1 MKRYYIESV
10 KSGIGEGGMA
20 CGPVSGPVVA
30 EAKIKTDLGEVFYL
44 SLAEVMGIPNFYKT
58 EKSIYD
64 ILVNED
70 DDAIE
75 AIQEKFVDTGD
86 YNDIFKEQDEEW
98 YQLYKYLIFI
108 VSVQKKEFEKYKDVV
123 EFKYVDSAVDKY
135 IDEMYIPA
143 SDVEEEYLE
152 ENVGFEDFEF
162 ELPDNKEE
170 LYRLRLTL
178 EADINFESVFHDMDY
193 EEFEMEKKQL
203 EAVIAGCESE
213 EDYLI
218 WKTEYVDSEFE
229 RVGDQK
235 YIVCKYMFSGIGQY
249 EMIMPAEGLESFK
262 CWIDGN
268 GSAFFLGEREAL
280 ANEIKTFIAL
290 NAANEK

>member
-86 YNDIFKEQDEEW
+86 YNDIFKKQDEEW
-98 YQLYKYLIFI
+98 YQLYRFLIFI
-108 VSVQKKEFEKYKDVV
+108 VRVDWEEFEKYNDAK
-123 EFKYVDSAVDKY
+123 VDKY

-152 ENVGFEDFEF
+152 ENGGFEDFEF

-203 EAVIAGCESE
+203 EVVIAACESE
-213 EDYLI
+213 EEYLT

-235 YIVCKYMFSGIGQY
+235 YIVCKYMFAGIGQY

>member
-86 YNDIFKEQDEEW
+86 YNDIFKKQDEEW
-98 YQLYKYLIFI
+98 YQLYRFLIFI
-108 VSVQKKEFEKYKDVV
+108 VRVDWEEFEKYNDAK
-123 EFKYVDSAVDKY
+123 VDKY

-143 SDVEEEYLE
+143 SDVEEEYLK
-152 ENVGFEDFEF
+152 ENGGFEDFEF

-203 EAVIAGCESE
+203 EVVIAACESE
-213 EDYLI
+213 EEYLT

-235 YIVCKYMFSGIGQY
+235 YIVCKYMFAGIGQY
-249 EMIMPAEGLESFK
+249 EMIMPAEGLKSFK